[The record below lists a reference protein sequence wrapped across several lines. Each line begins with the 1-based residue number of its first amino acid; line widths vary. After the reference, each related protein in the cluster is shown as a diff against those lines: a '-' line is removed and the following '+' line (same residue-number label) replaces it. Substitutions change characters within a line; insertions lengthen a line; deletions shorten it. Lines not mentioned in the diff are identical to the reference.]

1 MLIELKKV
9 NYAYDPDKM
18 QQTRA
23 LSDVDLSIDRGEFI
37 AVIGHTGSGKS
48 TLVQHLNGLLL
59 PTTGD
64 VFIDGINSRVKG
76 AQKLALRKKV
86 GLVFQYPEY
95 QLFETTVYEDIA
107 FGPRNMGVKEEDMEQ
122 TVKEAMLFTGLN
134 YEEIKDKSPF
144 ELSGGQKRRVAIAG
158 VVAMKPEVLVL
169 DEPTAGL
176 DPQGRD
182 ELLEQLQFLFQSR
195 PMTIILVSHSMED
208 VAKICS
214 RVIVVDQG
222 RIMMDG
228 PTKEVFRHKAQL
240 ESVGLSVP
248 MVTQFCH
255 MFRER
260 GGHIPDD
267 IITVSEA
274 FEYLK
279 THWGG
284 KRS

>member
-18 QQTRA
+18 LQTRA
-23 LSDVDLSIDRGEFI
+23 LSDVNLSIDRGEFI

-59 PTTGD
+59 PTSGE
-64 VFIDGINSRVKG
+64 VFVDGINSRVKG
-76 AQKLALRKKV
+76 TQKLALRKKV

-122 TVKEAMLFTGLN
+122 TVKEAMRFTGLN

-284 KRS
+284 RRS